1 MYEYK
6 VVPAPVKAA
15 RIKGVRGTNNRF
27 SHTLMDL
34 MNTYGQQGWE
44 YVRAETLPCEERS
57 AMGSKSTL
65 YQNVLIF
72 KRAID
77 ADEDAFETQVLSDLE
92 PAFPETTV
100 TTEDHDDDPAE
111 DGDQAKRL
119 AIDV

>member
-27 SHTLMDL
+27 SHTLMEL
-34 MNTYGQQGWE
+34 MNSFGAEGWE

-72 KRAID
+72 KREIV
-77 ADEDAFETQVLSDLE
+77 ADEDAFAPKVLHDLE
-92 PAFPETTV
+92 PSLPEPTV
-100 TTEDHDDDPAE
+100 AAPNPTEEPT
-111 DGDQAKRL
+111 QPVQRL
-119 AIDV
+119 TVDI

>member
-15 RIKGVRGTNNRF
+15 RVKGVRGTNNRF

-34 MNTYGQQGWE
+34 MNSYGAEGWE

-72 KRAID
+72 KRAI
-77 ADEDAFETQVLSDLE
+77 ETDDDIFAPQVLHDLE
-92 PAFPETTV
+92 PSLPEPTV
-100 TTEDHDDDPAE
+100 AAPDPTEEPA
-111 DGDQAKRL
+111 QPAQRL
-119 AIDV
+119 TVDI